1 MESVQTKE
9 VSDSLK
15 ALTKH
20 KKRSNQ
26 NVVVQPVAVMTDN
39 KNIEVPATPPT
50 APVTSATPDAKPATP
65 VNQPEHD
72 YEKRWKDLK
81 THYDKEVS
89 ELRSDKKLL
98 ETKLAE
104 ASAPKLALPKTKEE
118 MEAYRKQYPEAMDV
132 FQTLAIQTARQ
143 EANELTKALDEVK
156 SFQAELKEK
165 EAFKKLLDIHP
176 DAMEI
181 RSSEQFHTWYNE
193 QPSVIQKILSES
205 TDITAVAKQLT
216 LYKLEVLGI
225 NPKAVKKEETK
236 SILDASIGVDVKGKP
251 EIISQKKIWTQTEI
265 NAICADYNTWL
276 KYRVELDDAHR
287 EGRVDR
293 TK

>member
-50 APVTSATPDAKPATP
+50 APVTPATPDAKPATP

-89 ELRSDKKLL
+89 ELRSDKKTL

-251 EIISQKKIWTQTEI
+251 EITSQKKIWTQTEI